1 MTSRTPDTHPWQP
14 ASSCSPP
21 LQALQLRIRG
31 DIALLLL
38 VRQYLRFLRFGI
50 AVCVL
55 RRNGIAVCV
64 LRRKRRA
71 SRACRHS
78 TTKQS
83 LEGDSGAA
91 AAAAAAAAME
101 RGERGGYCAA
111 AEVCGAG
118 EEKAHA
124 AGGGR
129 LLGLLLRRRRQTQ
142 TAAAASDCECCTQK
156 INECVTIC
164 NGCDGARALRR

>member
-71 SRACRHS
+71 SRACHHS

-83 LEGDSGAA
+83 LEGDSG

-124 AGGGR
+124 AGGGM

-142 TAAAASDCECCTQK
+142 TAAAASDCACTQK

>member
-91 AAAAAAAAME
+91 AAAAAAALE
-101 RGERGGYCAA
+101 RRERGGYCGA